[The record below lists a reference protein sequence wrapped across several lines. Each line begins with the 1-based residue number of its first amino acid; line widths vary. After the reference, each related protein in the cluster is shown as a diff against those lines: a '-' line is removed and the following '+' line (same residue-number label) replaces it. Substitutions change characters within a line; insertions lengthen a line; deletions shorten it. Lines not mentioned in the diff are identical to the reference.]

1 MLKLKR
7 ISDEELTTKTHQLA
21 DKLEDPLCIENYAI
35 MGADAQ
41 LQANQKVMD
50 EIFEVLEKEL
60 KSFTKVTGRQIAESL
75 WWQAFK

>member
-41 LQANQKVMD
+41 LQADQKVLD
-50 EIFEVLEKEL
+50 ATIKEIFKEVEEN
-60 KSFTKVTGRQIAESL
+60 AY
-75 WWQAFK
+75 